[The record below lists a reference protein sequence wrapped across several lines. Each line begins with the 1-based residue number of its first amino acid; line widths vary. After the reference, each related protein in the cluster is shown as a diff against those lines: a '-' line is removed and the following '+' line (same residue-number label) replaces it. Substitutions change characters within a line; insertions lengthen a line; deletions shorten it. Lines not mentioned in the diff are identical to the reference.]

1 MDPEETVTPFSC
13 APEQKPKRTKKEFLL
28 HELKEVFSMVLY
40 LAASLSLLGTFRAL
54 VLIQQGTNEF
64 THVYV
69 VAIVEALALGKI
81 VALAQNLKVFRAWD
95 DRPLVWSVI
104 FKSVLMTLIVD
115 VGGSIEKAIFDP
127 HLVERPLHP
136 LMLMITHQIALMTIF
151 IVLFIVRDL
160 NRALGPGK
168 LFRLFFVP
176 RDPDPVN

>member
-1 MDPEETVTPFSC
+1 
-13 APEQKPKRTKKEFLL
+13 
-28 HELKEVFSMVLY
+28 MVLY

-81 VALAQNLKVFRAWD
+81 VALAQNLKIFRTWD
-95 DRPLVWSVI
+95 NRPLVWSVL

-115 VGGSIEKAIFDP
+115 IGGSIEKAIFDP

-136 LMLMITHQIALMTIF
+136 IMLLITHQIALMTIF

-160 NRALGPGK
+160 NRTLGEGK
-168 LFRLFFVP
+168 LFNLFFVP
-176 RDPDPVN
+176 RDLEPAETSTV